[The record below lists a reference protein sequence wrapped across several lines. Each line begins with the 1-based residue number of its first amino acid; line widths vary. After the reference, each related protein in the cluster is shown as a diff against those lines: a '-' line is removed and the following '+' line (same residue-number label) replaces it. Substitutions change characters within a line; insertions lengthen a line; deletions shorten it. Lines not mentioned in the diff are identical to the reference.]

1 MENIFERIIKTKYKR
16 ELIDLKKQFKTVLTD
31 KELMTK
37 ENFENEYPNCYYSI
51 NDLKLIIKTINMR
64 LKEFNK

>member
-16 ELIDLKKQFKTVLTD
+16 ELIDLKKQFKTVLTH

-37 ENFENEYPNCYYSI
+37 EHFEKEYPNCDYSI
-51 NDLKLIIKTINMR
+51 KDLKLIIKTINMR
-64 LKEFNK
+64 LKEFKK